1 MKEAILLDME
11 KKTVI
16 YNKFFETGK
25 DDENL
30 NMLSDYL
37 IEQVEY
43 FVKLEII
50 NDFFRY
56 LC

>member
-16 YNKFFETGK
+16 YNKFFESGK

-30 NMLSDYL
+30 NSLSDYL
-37 IEQVEY
+37 IEQV
-43 FVKLEII
+43 
-50 NDFFRY
+50 N
-56 LC
+56 